1 MKLPNVKHDRLV
13 VDDAKS
19 AAGNREIPIHKN
31 IIQLIDRLVDTSTDE
46 YLLSGLTFN
55 MYGDRSNAISKRFG
69 RFKKALGYDT
79 ANSGYKCAA
88 TLY

>member
-1 MKLPNVKHDRLV
+1 LKLTHVKDDKFV
-13 VDDAKS
+13 IEDAKS

-31 IIQLIDRLVDTSTDE
+31 ITQLVARLVDTSTDE